1 MSTKKFYEALAPH
14 YHLIFKDW
22 DASMRRQGRQLKQL
36 IRREA
41 PKARLL
47 LDRACGIGTQALP
60 LAKLGFEVRGED
72 ISPKAI
78 RRARREAKARG
89 LTAKFAVADMRRA
102 PKAQRGA
109 YDVVM
114 ACDNAIPH
122 LLDDAQIMR
131 AFKAARACLKPGG
144 LYLASV
150 RDYVKEL
157 KDPAFVKVRQ
167 NAKRPTDTLI
177 WLQVWAMKGQR
188 YDLGMHVVREPER
201 GPATLT
207 RAKAVYYAVSIAT
220 LLRLMRQAGFKKVRR
235 IDGAFYQPMLLGRA

>member
-78 RRARREAKARG
+78 QRARREAKSRG

-102 PKAQRGA
+102 PNAQRGA
-109 YDVVM
+109 YDVVI

-122 LLDDAQIMR
+122 LLDDAQI
-131 AFKAARACLKPGG
+131 
-144 LYLASV
+144 V
-150 RDYVKEL
+150 RDTLTIVVQVNGKL
-157 KDPAFVKVRQ
+157 R
-167 NAKRPTDTLI
+167 AKLDVATDTGAEEVKKTRPCGRECAKI
-177 WLQVWAMKGQR
+177 CDSRAAQS
-188 YDLGMHVVREPER
+188 DL
-201 GPATLT
+201 
-207 RAKAVYYAVSIAT
+207 RA
-220 LLRLMRQAGFKKVRR
+220 G
-235 IDGAFYQPMLLGRA
+235 